1 MDLRWTQI
9 PYDQSKAESLQ
20 RSLQIHPVICRLL
33 VQRGITTFEEA
44 RDFFRPSLQH
54 LHDPFLMKG
63 MEKAV
68 ERIGRA
74 VTEGEKVLIYG
85 DYDVDGT
92 TAVATVYSFFK
103 DICRDIDYYIP
114 HRYRE
119 GYGISTAGIDFA
131 AANGFTL
138 IIALDCGIKSTDKVE
153 YATSKGIDFIICDH
167 HLPGAEIPAAVAVLD
182 PKQPDCPYP
191 YKELCGC
198 GLGFKLI
205 QAFSIRYSV
214 PEEKYLQYLDLVCLA
229 IGADIVPI
237 TGENRVLAYFG
248 LQKINSGAG
257 KGIQRLMEVAGIK
270 RTMTI
275 DDVVFMLA
283 PRINAAGRM
292 DDARHAVQLLISD
305 EADVEADEKAF
316 QLHRMN
322 NDRKELDQRITSQAI
337 GIIESS
343 NELLQR
349 HTTVLFDE
357 SWNKGVLGIV
367 ASRLTETYYRP
378 TIVLTDTDG
387 ILTGSA
393 RSVKGFDL
401 YEAIYACR
409 DLLLQFGGH
418 RFAAG
423 LSLHRSNFE
432 LFAERFNEVV
442 KASITEEQLIPEL
455 EIDAVI
461 EPETITPAFYSIIKE
476 MAPFGPGNM
485 KPLFVTEQMQDTGW
499 SKVVKETHL
508 KLSLRK
514 HTAQTYD
521 GIAFGLAPKLPLLK
535 SGPVDVAY
543 HIDENEWNG
552 QVRLQWMVKDIKPSA
567 AQ

>member
-1 MDLRWTQI
+1 MELRWAQI
-9 PYDQSKAESLQ
+9 PYDKSKAESLQ

-68 ERIGRA
+68 ERIGTA

-167 HLPGAEIPAAVAVLD
+167 HLPGTEIPAAVAVLD

-357 SWNKGVLGIV
+357 TWNKGVLGIV

-378 TIVLTDTDG
+378 TIVLTETDG

-442 KASITEEQLIPEL
+442 KASITEDQLIPEL

-485 KPLFVTEQMQDTGW
+485 KPLFVTEKMQDTGW
-499 SKVVKETHL
+499 SKVVKDTHL

-567 AQ
+567 

>member
-103 DICRDIDYYIP
+103 DICHDIDYYIP

-357 SWNKGVLGIV
+357 TWNKGVLGIV

-409 DLLLQFGGH
+409 DLLLEFGGH

-567 AQ
+567 